1 MNQRARSV
9 RRGLSRVHVKQAAGA
24 AGERVPNVKVEGRG

>member
-9 RRGLSRVHVKQAAGA
+9 RGLSRVHVKQAAGA